1 MTIGS
6 FNERWSS
13 DCRGALRFGVVLG
26 IVACVGCGSDASS
39 GHSNGGEAAAGAS
52 GASDDNP
59 SGGKSNS
66 TSGDDASTAEETC
79 PHVVDVSDN
88 SEVEPHDAEVVATDG
103 KALFIL
109 VGNGQLLEPTT
120 EHVIYELDGNTFKEV
135 ARVPYTPS
143 DEYVTESTL
152 AVTADAILTDS
163 AEGDVFSIMR
173 IPRDGGEAEAIAQY
187 QPASG
192 FSEPPFLSDGEY
204 LYFPLA
210 GEEEDLIY
218 RIPVTGGDPE
228 ALDSTSYFVTLWG
241 EATAS
246 DSHVY
251 QLDGGITSS
260 ASLTTIDASTL
271 PVSWQY
277 ASYNLGTCTTAPS
290 KLIRVD
296 GHLYTGCGSEA
307 DGASNGMGNV
317 YRLDTLETSGDEVVE
332 GTLVFATEHWDYED
346 FVVYGDY
353 LYYEFPDYD
362 DEGGEGI
369 YRVPLAG
376 GEPKLVLPTD
386 SLVQMLVVGSS
397 LYVTSYG
404 CGVQR
409 LAL

>member
-1 MTIGS
+1 MKTGS
-6 FNERWSS
+6 LNGRWLI
-13 DCRGALRFGVVLG
+13 DGRGALTFAVALG

-39 GHSNGGEAAAGAS
+39 GKSNGSEAAAGAS
-52 GASDDNP
+52 GASDDDP
-59 SGGKSNS
+59 TGGKSNG
-66 TSGDDASTAEETC
+66 TSGDDTSTTEDKC
-79 PHVVDVSDN
+79 PHVVDTSGN
-88 SEVEPHDAEVVATDG
+88 AEVEPDDAEVVATDG
-103 KALFIL
+103 KGLFIL
-109 VGNGQLLEPTT
+109 AKDGELLEPTT
-120 EHVIYELDGNTFKEV
+120 EHIVYELVGDAFEEV

-143 DEYVTESTL
+143 DEYMTESTL

-173 IPRDGGEAEAIAQY
+173 IPRDGGEAEAIARY
-187 QPASG
+187 QPAGG

-218 RIPVTGGDPE
+218 RVPVAGGDPE
-228 ALDSTSYFVTLWG
+228 ALDSTSYFVTIWG

-246 DSHVY
+246 DGHVY

-260 ASLTTIDASTL
+260 ASLTTIDVSSL
-271 PVSWQY
+271 PVSSLY
-277 ASYNLGTCTTAPS
+277 ANYNLGTCTTAPS
-290 KLIRVD
+290 KLIMVD

-307 DGASNGMGNV
+307 NGYSNGMGNV
-317 YRLDTLETSGDEVVE
+317 YRLDALETSGDDVVE
-332 GTLVFATEHWDYED
+332 AELIFATERWDYED
-346 FVVYGDY
+346 FVVHGDY

-376 GEPKLVLPTD
+376 GEPELVLPTD
-386 SLVQMLVVGSS
+386 SLKQLVVVGSS

-404 CGVQR
+404 CGLQR
-409 LAL
+409 VAL